1 MTEAWREM
9 SCAALA
15 FMAADL
21 HTYKTIL
28 FSGMP
33 KTKAVVTHLAEGGK
47 FSRAEVEANSEVSI
61 MGLRHAGYSIDFIVG
76 RYYEFAAS
84 HWFRRLNEQN
94 PGNATNE
101 QAVTAA
107 YRSSGCGPVY
117 GPVVF
122 DRYTYSPR

>member
-1 MTEAWREM
+1 MSKRNSFLISLLLAAGGSAMAQPANPPASMTEAWREI

-47 FSRAEVEANSEVSI
+47 FSRAEVEANSEVSM

-76 RYYEFAAS
+76 RYYEFGL
-84 HWFRRLNEQN
+84 FVKV
-94 PGNATNE
+94 G
-101 QAVTAA
+101 
-107 YRSSGCGPVY
+107 
-117 GPVVF
+117 
-122 DRYTYSPR
+122 